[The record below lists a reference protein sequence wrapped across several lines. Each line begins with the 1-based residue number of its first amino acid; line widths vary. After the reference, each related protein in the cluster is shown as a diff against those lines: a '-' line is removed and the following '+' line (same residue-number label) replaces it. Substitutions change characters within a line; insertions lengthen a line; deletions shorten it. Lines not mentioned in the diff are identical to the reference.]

1 MRRDLLI
8 IAAVIIV
15 AAALALVISPLLFG
29 PASAEITAITTD
41 KELYHS
47 NEIMKITVLV
57 RSQGNMTNT
66 TLVLSGI
73 LDHHGDA
80 HLEREI
86 PLNLSPGPN
95 TLVYD
100 HKLPACSSCSGL
112 HPGTYEVE
120 ASLVRDGAII
130 SNMTHAFSLE
140 Q

>member
-8 IAAVIIV
+8 IALVGIV
-15 AAALALVISPLLFG
+15 AVALVLVIYPLMFG
-29 PASAEITAITTD
+29 PSSAEITAVTTD
-41 KELYHS
+41 KDLYHS

-57 RSQGNMTNT
+57 RSQGDMTNT

-73 LDHHGDA
+73 RDRHGDA

-86 PLNLSPGPN
+86 PLALSPGPN

-112 HPGTYEVE
+112 LPGTYEVE
-120 ASLVRDGAII
+120 ASLVRDGGII

>member
-8 IAAVIIV
+8 FTLAGIG
-15 AAALALVISPLLFG
+15 ALALILVFYPLIFG
-29 PASAEITAITTD
+29 PAGAEITAVTTD

-47 NEIMKITVLV
+47 NDVMKITVLV
-57 RSQGNMTNT
+57 RSQGDMTNT

-73 LDHHGDA
+73 RDRHGSP
-80 HLEREI
+80 HLRKEI
-86 PLNLSPGPN
+86 PVSLSPGPN

-100 HKLPACSSCSGL
+100 HRLPTCSSCSGL
-112 HPGTYEVE
+112 LPGTYEVE
-120 ASLVRDGAII
+120 AALVREGGII